1 MLDVHLLILCNYLKL
16 LTRIVLQ
23 GLSGGEWEIGPGRV
37 SRLWAGVR
45 VNDLMVMCQNLAPFG
60 RAIELLSY

>member
-1 MLDVHLLILCNYLKL
+1 LKL

-37 SRLWAGVR
+37 RGLWAGVR
-45 VNDLMVMCQNLAPFG
+45 VND
-60 RAIELLSY
+60 